1 MAAKR
6 AVNRPTEDIGDFGL
20 AQARRREAV
29 QALTISERLARAHAL
44 NKQMSA
50 LKGAATHR

>member
-1 MAAKR
+1 MAAR
-6 AVNRPTEDIGDFGL
+6 RVVNKPVEDIGDFDL

-50 LKGAATHR
+50 LKGAAAHR